1 MMLLKLNPWV
11 NFTLLVICNIL
22 VFVPIKFLY
31 PNRNNRFRRFTL
43 VFTYIYGVVGV
54 WGLLQYPEVPEWVA
68 PASFVYVAY
77 YAAMS
82 FFPNLGAA
90 EPA

>member
-1 MMLLKLNPWV
+1 MPCPDTTV
-11 NFTLLVICNIL
+11 YHDTAHCTIRAPESI
-22 VFVPIKFLY
+22 